1 LFPQSS
7 HVVVPEVPLTRAEIF
22 QAFGG
27 FVELRL
33 DTDHYGSRALQPC
46 KKIHNVRGQR
56 VLKRSAQF
64 VQDDGAVTTTVR
76 IPERVIRR
84 MYPAVLER
92 QIDELLPGYRILLTG
107 ATVINRDAVDALR
120 GRSPGRADH

>member
-1 LFPQSS
+1 LLPQSS
-7 HVVVPEVPLTRAEIF
+7 HVVVPEVPLTRAEIL

-33 DTDHYGSRALQPC
+33 YTDHYGSRALQPG
-46 KKIHNVRGQR
+46 KNIHDVRGQR

-64 VQDDGAVTTTVR
+64 VQDDGAVTATVR

-107 ATVINRDAVDALR
+107 ATVINRDAIDALR
-120 GRSPGRADH
+120 GCSPGGADH